1 MSFSGTTK
9 MAKFTVC
16 PRWCT
21 CNTVNK
27 IDRLI
32 SCRCQHKSG
41 FLEFAIKE
49 MIKYTPQY
57 LKKLEDFLKEN
68 GYEVRYEKGNFK
80 SGYCI
85 LEAKKV
91 VVVNKFATIESR
103 IQSLFEIS
111 QALMTQ
117 GKIHTDS
124 QELFIKAPK
133 EKKEAEPVTA
143 FVADVEQA
151 EDREAQSSN

>member
-1 MSFSGTTK
+1 
-9 MAKFTVC
+9 
-16 PRWCT
+16 
-21 CNTVNK
+21 
-27 IDRLI
+27 
-32 SCRCQHKSG
+32 
-41 FLEFAIKE
+41 

-68 GYEVRYEKGNFK
+68 RYEVRYEKGNFK

-91 VVVNKFATIESR
+91 VVVNKFATVESR

-111 QALMTQ
+111 QTLLQQ
-117 GKIHTDS
+117 GRVTSDI

-133 EKKEAEPVTA
+133 EKPAPEPQTAYIAEISDET
-143 FVADVEQA
+143 
-151 EDREAQSSN
+151 QSEETTTEESSS